1 MCLILL
7 GAGARTLCPAGK
19 FSRTT
24 TSNESQTTC
33 TGACQAGFRC
43 MPGSFTAS
51 GVSAS
56 RLFLSLEAQAA
67 ATTAPYAAKEATGS
81 GMVFESITMVDDG
94 GVRCWDL
101 ANSYLDP
108 TGGSAP
114 VLLST
119 HTLAF
124 WVNWTET
131 ATHHRTLLTTEEG
144 DALMV
149 EANSSELRLVRRGS
163 DKTLISPQYSRTSSP
178 SPAPTMMPT
187 PSPSR
192 SPTANES
199 LTPTRTP
206 TRLPTRAPTLA
217 KSCSERISAGTWQLV
232 VVASSAGGSSTVYA
246 AQHGAAQMES
256 QCILD
261 GTLSGATF
269 ASIGYERST
278 LCSICALV
286 AAWRMLMCTGHRS
299 VGEGPGR
306 LAAVYGWGYVLG
318 QTEMAELLAQGPSGR
333 VNATWESPYFSAA
346 GTALV
351 SRPIL

>member
-1 MCLILL
+1 
-7 GAGARTLCPAGK
+7 
-19 FSRTT
+19 
-24 TSNESQTTC
+24 
-33 TGACQAGFRC
+33 
-43 MPGSFTAS
+43 
-51 GVSAS
+51 
-56 RLFLSLEAQAA
+56 
-67 ATTAPYAAKEATGS
+67 
-81 GMVFESITMVDDG
+81 
-94 GVRCWDL
+94 
-101 ANSYLDP
+101 
-108 TGGSAP
+108 
-114 VLLST
+114 
-119 HTLAF
+119 
-124 WVNWTET
+124 
-131 ATHHRTLLTTEEG
+131 
-144 DALMV
+144 MV

-199 LTPTRTP
+199 FTPTRTP
-206 TRLPTRAPTLA
+206 TRLPTRVPTLA

-286 AAWRMLMCTGHRS
+286 AAWRMLMWTGHRS
-299 VGEGPGR
+299 AGEGPGR

-351 SRPIL
+351 ARPIL